1 MGTLVAP
8 KSEAASV
15 CAALADC
22 RGGIRTGMITGDH
35 VHTALAVAKDIGM
48 VKQAERVIVIDT
60 VSQPELQSR
69 AVARLPSHTGRLR
82 FQVSC
87 VQHFFMMCC
96 AVLCCITAKWLPV
109 ARLSH
114 VVHDAY

>member
-8 KSEAASV
+8 KSEASSV

-87 VQHFFMMCC
+87 LQHFFMMCC